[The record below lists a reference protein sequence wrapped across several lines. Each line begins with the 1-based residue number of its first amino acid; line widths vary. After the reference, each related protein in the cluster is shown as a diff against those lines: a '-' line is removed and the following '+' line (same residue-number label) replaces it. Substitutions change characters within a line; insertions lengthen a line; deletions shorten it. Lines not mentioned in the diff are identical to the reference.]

1 MTTLKIAVVGLGK
14 MGLSHFSMVNA
25 HPDVETIACDGAGF
39 LVDVLGK
46 NIDTPIYKDF
56 DEMLNKQPL
65 DGVMIATPSR
75 LHASMVEAALN
86 KDVALLDQPYAK
98 DDKQSVSQ
106 FIGSASI
113 AGFAQVEI
121 G

>member
-56 DEMLNKQPL
+56 DEMDAKYPATTMK
-65 DGVMIATPSR
+65 DGWNNVDGERVYYVSNPALGLWAHASR
-75 LHASMVEAALN
+75 L
-86 KDVALLDQPYAK
+86 
-98 DDKQSVSQ
+98 
-106 FIGSASI
+106 
-113 AGFAQVEI
+113 
-121 G
+121 